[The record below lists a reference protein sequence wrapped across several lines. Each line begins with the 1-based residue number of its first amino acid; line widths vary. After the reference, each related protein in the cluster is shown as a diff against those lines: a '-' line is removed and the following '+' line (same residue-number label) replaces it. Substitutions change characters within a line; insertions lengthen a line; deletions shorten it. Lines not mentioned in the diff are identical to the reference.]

1 MEQNEDEGLER
12 EPKNDVKCCLTM
24 LNAIERA
31 RIALSADVEANICID
46 SLMDDVDLDYTITR
60 D

>member
-1 MEQNEDEGLER
+1 
-12 EPKNDVKCCLTM
+12 M

-31 RIALSADVEANICID
+31 RNALSADVEANICID